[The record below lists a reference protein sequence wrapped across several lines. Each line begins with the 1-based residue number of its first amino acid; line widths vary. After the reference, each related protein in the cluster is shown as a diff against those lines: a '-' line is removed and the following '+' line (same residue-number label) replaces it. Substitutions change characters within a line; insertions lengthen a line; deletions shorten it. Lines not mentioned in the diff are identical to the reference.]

1 MCVKRRIGENMVELW
16 EKQEYETPRQYAMF
30 CFYRDLGFQRSFKK
44 AAAAANRRPNYIRVI
59 QTYSKKNRWVER
71 CAAYDLLI
79 EEKKK
84 KNNEDKI
91 QEMKER
97 HIQRALDLQQ
107 KVLERL
113 ERLNPNEL
121 SPADCVKMLDVSVKI
136 ERLSRDVDVKGGKL
150 EITNNVA
157 IQNNINKEEME
168 QEKLSK
174 LSIEELEEYEQLVRK
189 LNNDEEDIEN
199 LKECSVK
206 D

>member
-1 MCVKRRIGENMVELW
+1 
-16 EKQEYETPRQYAMF
+16 
-30 CFYRDLGFQRSFKK
+30 
-44 AAAAANRRPNYIRVI
+44 
-59 QTYSKKNRWVER
+59 
-71 CAAYDLLI
+71 
-79 EEKKK
+79 
-84 KNNEDKI
+84 
-91 QEMKER
+91 MKER

-121 SPADCVKMLDVSVKI
+121 SPADCVKML
-136 ERLSRDVDVKGGKL
+136 DVDVKGGKL